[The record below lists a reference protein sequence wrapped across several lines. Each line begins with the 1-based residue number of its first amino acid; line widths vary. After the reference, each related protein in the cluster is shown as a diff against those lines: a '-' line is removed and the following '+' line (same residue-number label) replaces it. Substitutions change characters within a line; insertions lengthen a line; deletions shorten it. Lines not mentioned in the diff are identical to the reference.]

1 MTARLAG
8 VLALFVLPLL
18 AVPSWP
24 QSAPAGEPDGYR
36 MGDYRAPTPSS
47 LTGAQV
53 VTTRE
58 AEALWKA
65 GTAAFIDVLPRP
77 PRPAALPAGTIWHDA
92 ERLDIPGSF
101 WLPNTGFGALA
112 PVTAAYLQRG
122 LERASAG
129 SDHKLLVIYC
139 QRNCWQSWNAAKRA
153 LALGYRHVAW
163 YPEGTDGWHD
173 AGLPLENATPA
184 P

>member
-8 VLALFVLPLL
+8 VLALCVLPLM
-18 AVPSWP
+18 VMPSRP
-24 QSAPAGEPDGYR
+24 QSAPTDEPDGYR
-36 MGDYRAPTPSS
+36 MQDYRAPTPPS
-47 LTGAQV
+47 LKGAQV
-53 VTTRE
+53 VTTQE

-92 ERLDIPGSF
+92 QRLDIPGSI

-112 PVTAAYLQRG
+112 PVTEAYLRRG

-129 SDHKLLVIYC
+129 SDDKLLVIYC
-139 QRNCWQSWNAAKRA
+139 QRDCWQSWNAAKRA
-153 LALGYRHVAW
+153 LELGYRHVAW

-173 AGLPLENATPA
+173 AGLPLEDATPA

>member
-8 VLALFVLPLL
+8 MFALFVLPLM
-18 AVPSWP
+18 AMPSWP
-24 QSAPAGEPDGYR
+24 QSAPTGEPDGYR
-36 MGDYRAPTPSS
+36 MEDYRAPTPAS
-47 LTGAQV
+47 LKGAQV
-53 VTTRE
+53 VSTRE

-65 GTAAFIDVLPRP
+65 KTAAFIDVLPRP

-92 ERLDIPGSF
+92 RRLDIPGSI

-112 PVTAAYLQRG
+112 PVTEAYLRRG

-129 SDHKLLVIYC
+129 SDDKLLVIYC
-139 QRNCWQSWNAAKRA
+139 QRDCWQSWNAAKRA
-153 LALGYRHVAW
+153 LALGYRAVAW

>member
-1 MTARLAG
+1 MTGRLAG
-8 VLALFVLPLL
+8 ALALLALPLM
-18 AVPSWP
+18 AMPSWP
-24 QSAPAGEPDGYR
+24 QSAPTGEPDGYR
-36 MGDYRAPTPSS
+36 MEDYRAPTPPS
-47 LTGAQV
+47 LKGAQV
-53 VTTRE
+53 LTTRE

-65 GTAAFIDVLPRP
+65 GTAAFVDVLPRP

-92 ERLDIPGSF
+92 QRLDIPGSI

-112 PVTAAYLQRG
+112 AVTEAYLRRG
-122 LERASAG
+122 LERARAG
-129 SDHKLLVIYC
+129 ADDRLLVIYC
-139 QRNCWQSWNAAKRA
+139 QRDCWQSWNAAKRA
-153 LALGYRHVAW
+153 LALGYRHIAW

>member
-8 VLALFVLPLL
+8 VLALFVVPLM
-18 AVPSWP
+18 AVPLWP
-24 QSAPAGEPDGYR
+24 QSAPTGEPDGYR
-36 MGDYRAPTPSS
+36 MEDYRAPTPAS
-47 LTGAQV
+47 LKGAQV
-53 VTTRE
+53 VTTLE

-65 GTAAFIDVLPRP
+65 GTAAFIDVLPHP
-77 PRPAALPAGTIWHDA
+77 PRPAALPAGTIWHDVP
-92 ERLDIPGSF
+92 RLDIPGSI

-112 PVTAAYLQRG
+112 PVTEAYLRRG

-129 SDHKLLVIYC
+129 SGHKLLVIYC
-139 QRNCWQSWNAAKRA
+139 QRDCWQSWNAAKRA
-153 LALGYRHVAW
+153 LALGYRDVAW

-173 AGLPLENATPA
+173 AGLPLENATPV